1 MERDMNIN
9 YEYYRTFYYVAKH
22 RNLTRAA
29 DEMLSNQPNVTRTVK
44 KLEEAL
50 GCTLLIR
57 SNRGI
62 VLTQEGERLYRYV
75 RIAVEQL
82 QAAEE
87 ALSNRL
93 SSQQGALTVGVTEV
107 ALRCLLLPVLNA
119 YHRQC
124 PNVLLRIANQ
134 STPEALAA
142 LRTGASDLAVVTMP
156 FPVPELRGLALR
168 QLTVITTQAAAGREY
183 SQLSGVSV
191 SPEMLSG
198 YTLVSLGSQT
208 QTYKVYDEW
217 FSKQGLRFQPEI
229 EAATADQILPMVSQ
243 NLGIGFVPAQF
254 LQGTECPEGVFPLTL
269 TVPLPTFCVCYV
281 RRIDHPLSPAARRME
296 RLLLECA
303 AK

>member
-1 MERDMNIN
+1 MNIN

-29 DEMLSNQPNVTRTVK
+29 DEMLSNQPNVTRTIK

-50 GCTLLIR
+50 GCTLMIR

-62 VLTQEGERLYRYV
+62 ALTQEGERLYRHV

-82 QAAEE
+82 QEAEE
-87 ALSNRL
+87 TLSNRL

-107 ALRCLLLPVLNA
+107 ALRCLLLSVLNT

-134 STPEALAA
+134 STPEAIAA
-142 LRTGASDLAVVTMP
+142 LRSGASDLAVVTMP

-168 QLTVITTQAAAGREY
+168 QLQVITTLAAAGSDY
-183 SQLSGVSV
+183 ACLSGVSV

-198 YTLVSLGSQT
+198 YPLVSLETQT
-208 QTYKVYDEW
+208 QTYQVYAEW
-217 FSKQGLRFQPEI
+217 FSRQGLRFQPEI

-254 LQGTECPEGVFPLTL
+254 LQGRECPEDVFPLDM
-269 TVPLPTFCVCYV
+269 TVPLPAFCVCYV
-281 RRIDHPLSPAARRME
+281 RRIDHPLSPAARIME
-296 RLLLECA
+296 RLLLNHADEGDI
-303 AK
+303 